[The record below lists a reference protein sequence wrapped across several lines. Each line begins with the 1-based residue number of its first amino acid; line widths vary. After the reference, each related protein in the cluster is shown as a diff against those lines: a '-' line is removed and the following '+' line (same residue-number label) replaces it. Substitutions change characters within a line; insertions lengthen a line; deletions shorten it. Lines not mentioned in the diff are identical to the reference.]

1 MMTAPTHWL
10 EPLLAPRSI
19 ALVGGSPRP
28 GSVGNL
34 MVRSLLAGGYRGS
47 LVVVNPRHSAVEGIE
62 TRASMADLEG
72 PVDLAILSVAAHRME
87 GVLREAI
94 HAGTRAMVI
103 FDACL
108 LDEDREPRLLERLKV
123 MAREAGVPVCGG
135 NGMGFYNFDA
145 RTFASF
151 QEPLDT
157 RPGHIAAL
165 CHSGSVF
172 GMLANESRRMRF
184 NLLVSQGQ
192 EINASIAD
200 YMDYAL
206 EQPTTRVLALFAE
219 AIRDPDT
226 FVRALAR
233 ARDRDIPVVVTK
245 VGRTPESARLAQTH
259 SGALVGDDT
268 AFDAVCRRYGV
279 LRTDDLDGLMAAA
292 QILGLGKTVGEGGF
306 AAILDSG
313 GLREQM
319 IDLASDMGLEF
330 APLARATVSALESCL
345 DIGLEAVNPLDAAG
359 RYNERLGSVIGQ
371 CAGILERDPGVAILA
386 HEYYRTDR
394 NEGLRDIGEAAR
406 QIGRE
411 SEKPYILT
419 NSLGTA
425 DNGSFASDMLD
436 CDVPVINGVKPL
448 LTGVRCALAYRDDR
462 TRTDSAVP
470 AVDGDLVRLWKKR
483 LAADGFLGEADVL
496 SMLGAFGIPV
506 AASRFCRSLDEAT
519 AAARDIGYPVALKT
533 AVPGLLHKSDSGGV
547 HLDLQDETALCTA
560 AMSLMS
566 LGSEMCVAEM
576 VQGETEVAFGMVNDP
591 QWGPVVMV
599 GAGGTL
605 VELLDDRAS
614 SLAPFGTQE
623 ARRLIDG
630 LRVRRLLDGVRSRP
644 PCDIALLSVM
654 LSRFSAVCHAL
665 RDVIAEIDV
674 NPLIVGV
681 DVVRAVD
688 AVLIPRKTVEHH
700 DGPVPS
706 REAAAHPAPVFTA

>member
-1 MMTAPTHWL
+1 MVKS
-10 EPLLAPRSI
+10 LLT
-19 ALVGGSPRP
+19 GGYP
-28 GSVGNL
+28 GS
-34 MVRSLLAGGYRGS
+34 LA
-47 LVVVNPRHSAVEGIE
+47 VVNPRHSAVEGIE
-62 TRASMADLEG
+62 AVASLADL
-72 PVDLAILSVAAHRME
+72 PQSVDLAILSVAAHRME
-87 GVLREAI
+87 GVMGEAI
-94 HAGTRAMVI
+94 RAGARAMVI

-108 LDEDREPRLLERLKV
+108 LDDDREPRLLDRLKA

-135 NGMGFYNFDA
+135 NGMGFHNFDA

-151 QEPLDT
+151 QEPLDS

-192 EINASIAD
+192 EINASVAD

-219 AIRDPDT
+219 AIRDPDA

-259 SGALVGDDT
+259 SGALVGDDA
-268 AFDAVCRRYGV
+268 AFDAVCRRYGA

-330 APLARATVSALESCL
+330 APLTRATVSALETCL
-345 DIGLEAVNPLDAAG
+345 DIGLEAINPLDAAG

-394 NEGLRDIGEAAR
+394 NEGLREIGDAAR
-406 QIGRE
+406 KIGRD
-411 SEKPYILT
+411 SDKPYILT
-419 NSLGTA
+419 NSLGAA

-436 CDVPVINGVKPL
+436 CGVPVINGMKPL
-448 LTGVRCALAYRDDR
+448 LTGVRCALAYRDR
-462 TRTDSAVP
+462 RN
-470 AVDGDLVRLWKKR
+470 VDEGTVEAADPDLARLWKER
-483 LAADGFLGEADVL
+483 LVGGDAPGETEVL

-506 AASRFCRSLDEAT
+506 VESRFCRAPEEAV
-519 AAARDIGYPVALKT
+519 AAARAIGYPVVLKT
-533 AVPGLLHKSDSGGV
+533 AVPGLLHKSDCGGV
-547 HLDLQDETALCTA
+547 HLGLQDEAAVRAA

-566 LGSEMCVAEM
+566 LGPDMCVAEM
-576 VQGETEVAFGMVNDP
+576 VRGETEVAFGMVNDP

-599 GAGGTL
+599 SAGGAL

-614 SLAPFGTQE
+614 SLAPVGTQE

-630 LRVRRLLDGVRSRP
+630 LRIRHLLDGARSRP
-644 PCDIALLSVM
+644 PCDVARLSVV
-654 LSRFSAVCHAL
+654 LSRFSVVCHAL
-665 RDVIAEIDV
+665 KDVIAEMDV
-674 NPLIVGV
+674 NPLIVGQ
-681 DVVRAVD
+681 DFVRAVD
-688 AVLIPRKTVEHH
+688 AVLIPRKTVEHP
-700 DGPVPS
+700 DGLGPP
-706 REAAAHPAPVFTA
+706 REAAARPAAVFTA